1 MPKSR
6 VLVATISAGALAG
19 VAALSS
25 ANAASSVQLDPKAPL
40 TVWVDGNRSTQA
52 QAYKAAH
59 PELNITIDVVDAS
72 QGSNTSKIA
81 LAEKAGSGIPDVVF
95 LGSPD
100 EISTLSVNP
109 INYPLALNDLVPK
122 DVFNGFPAGSL
133 NRCTYGGKIYCLGN
147 DTGQTVLWYNK
158 AQFEAWGYSVPKTFD
173 EFKALGIKLA
183 VEHPGYNLGT
193 VNGRYGVDAFFG
205 SSGCPI
211 IDATSVTDVTINTA
225 DPKCTRVGD
234 VIGPLIANGSLSTLD
249 LFDKNYTAQIAAGHT
264 IAMIGASW
272 TADFAFKP
280 MTTDSGTSFDA
291 KGKYAA
297 APMPIWSGESTNWS
311 GAVGGGIWV
320 VSAKAKN
327 RQAAVDFA
335 IAMTTSPEIAKTQTT
350 YPAFGP
356 NADIWLKAKAV
367 DQWYAADPSS
377 VLKEAASHVNPA
389 DAYVRYQKQ
398 ALDSFNQTVIAN
410 GATDMA
416 AALKAWGTQVTQAA
430 KSAGYTVSK

>member
-52 QAYKAAH
+52 QAYKTAH

-193 VNGRYGVDAFFG
+193 VNGR
-205 SSGCPI
+205 
-211 IDATSVTDVTINTA
+211 
-225 DPKCTRVGD
+225 
-234 VIGPLIANGSLSTLD
+234 
-249 LFDKNYTAQIAAGHT
+249 
-264 IAMIGASW
+264 
-272 TADFAFKP
+272 
-280 MTTDSGTSFDA
+280 
-291 KGKYAA
+291 
-297 APMPIWSGESTNWS
+297 
-311 GAVGGGIWV
+311 
-320 VSAKAKN
+320 
-327 RQAAVDFA
+327 
-335 IAMTTSPEIAKTQTT
+335 
-350 YPAFGP
+350 
-356 NADIWLKAKAV
+356 
-367 DQWYAADPSS
+367 
-377 VLKEAASHVNPA
+377 
-389 DAYVRYQKQ
+389 
-398 ALDSFNQTVIAN
+398 
-410 GATDMA
+410 
-416 AALKAWGTQVTQAA
+416 
-430 KSAGYTVSK
+430 

>member
-1 MPKSR
+1 MRKIKIMSST
-6 VLVATISAGALAG
+6 VATGVIAVASALG
-19 VAALSS
+19 S
-25 ANAASSVQLDPKAPL
+25 ANAASAIDPKAPL

-52 QAYKAAH
+52 EAYKAAH
-59 PELNITIDVVDAS
+59 PEIAITINTVDPS

-81 LAEKAGSGIPDVVF
+81 LAVKAGSGIPDVVF

-100 EISTLSVNP
+100 EISTLSANP

-122 DVFNGFPAGSL
+122 NVLDGFPAGSL
-133 NRCTYGGKIYCLGN
+133 DRCTYNGKIYCLGN
-147 DTGQTVLWYNK
+147 DTGQTVLWYDK
-158 AQFEAWGYSVPKTFD
+158 PLFKEWGYSVPKTFD
-173 EFKALGIKLA
+173 EFKALGAKLA
-183 VEHPGYNLGT
+183 AQHPGYNLGT

-211 IDATSVTDVTINTA
+211 IDATSVIDVRINTA

-234 VIGPLIANGSLSTLD
+234 VIGPMIANGSLSTLD
-249 LFDKNYTAQIAAGHT
+249 LFDKNYTAHVAAGEVV
-264 IAMIGASW
+264 AMVGASW
-272 TADFAFKP
+272 VADFAFKP
-280 MTTDSGTSFDA
+280 MTTDSGAEFDA

-297 APMPIWSGESTNWS
+297 APMPTWSGESINWS
-311 GAVGGGIWV
+311 GAVGGGIWI

-335 IAMTTSPEIAKTQTT
+335 IAMTTSPEIAKAQAT

-367 DQWYAADPSS
+367 DTWYAEDPGP
-377 VLKEAASHVNPA
+377 VLKAAAAHVNPA
-389 DAYVRYQKQ
+389 DAYVRYQTQ
-398 ALDSFNQTVIAN
+398 ALDSFNQTVIAK

-416 AALKAWGTQVTQAA
+416 GALKTWGDQVTQAA
-430 KSAGYTVSK
+430 QSAGYKVSK

>member
-1 MPKSR
+1 MRRSR
-6 VLVATISAGALAG
+6 VVFATIAAGAIALA
-19 VAALSS
+19 ATLSR
-25 ANAASSVQLDPKAPL
+25 ANAASDIQLDPKAPL

-59 PELNITIDVVDAS
+59 PDLHITIDVVDAS

-81 LAEKAGSGIPDVVF
+81 LAEKAGSGIPDVIF

-100 EISTLSVNP
+100 EISTLSANP
-109 INYPLALNDLVPK
+109 INYPLALNDLVPE
-122 DVFNGFPAGSL
+122 DVLNGFPEGSL
-133 NRCTYGGKIYCLGN
+133 HRCTYGGKIYCLGN

-158 AQFEAWGYSVPKTFD
+158 VQFDAWGYTVPKTFE

-183 VEHPGYNLGT
+183 VEHPNYNLGT
-193 VNGRYGVDAFFG
+193 INGRYGVDAFFG

-211 IDATSVTDVTINTA
+211 IDATSVTGAKINTA

-249 LFDKNYTAQIAAGHT
+249 LFDKNFTAHVAAGQVV
-264 IAMIGASW
+264 AMVGASW

-280 MTTDSGTSFDA
+280 MTTDSGTSFNA

-297 APMPIWSGESTNWS
+297 APMPTWSGESTNWS
-311 GAVGGGIWV
+311 GAVGGGIWI

-335 IAMTTSPEIAKTQTT
+335 IAMTTSPAIAKTQTT
-350 YPAFGP
+350 YPAYGP
-356 NADIWLKAKAV
+356 SADIWLKAKAV
-367 DQWYAADPSS
+367 DPWYAEDSGP
-377 VLKEAASHVNPA
+377 VLKAAAAHINPA
-389 DAYVRYQKQ
+389 DTYVRYQTQ
-398 ALDSFNQTVIAN
+398 ALDSFNHTVIAN

-416 AALKAWGTQVTQAA
+416 GALKAWGNQVTQAA
-430 KSAGYTVSK
+430 ESAGYTVSK